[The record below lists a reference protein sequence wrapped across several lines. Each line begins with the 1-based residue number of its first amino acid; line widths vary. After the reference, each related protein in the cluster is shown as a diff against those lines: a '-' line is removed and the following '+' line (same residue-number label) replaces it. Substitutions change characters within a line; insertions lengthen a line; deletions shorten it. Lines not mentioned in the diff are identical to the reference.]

1 MSVHKEIKL
10 FNNDIELLSVIV
22 SPSVISVS
30 ISANGNFSTTIQ
42 NAQDMRRLA
51 RFILDEVKEEDAK

>member
-22 SPSVISVS
+22 SPSVISVA
-30 ISANGNFSTTIQ
+30 ISANGNVATTIQ